1 MNKVVA
7 LCLIWLV
14 VLVAALTA
22 WTVLRPDV
30 GERPFRGADSVRA
43 PSDSEW
49 LEVPYIFWGGD
60 VATFLANG
68 GVDTQ
73 KNSIFDKLGLKLH
86 LVPGDKFDEQIQR
99 YKEGKS
105 PFLRGTLSMLG
116 QKSAVINS
124 DPHAPAVVFLQL
136 SWSAGDHLV
145 ARKECKT
152 LADLKGK
159 RIALQ
164 RRGPHVGMLD
174 DVRWTAGLSWEDI
187 EIVWTENV
195 SGPDGPAAR
204 FRNDHSI
211 NACFVVSPDMTA
223 LTGGLDAVGTGN
235 EASGEKTVPG
245 AHVLVST
252 AQMSRSIADVYACRK
267 DYYES
272 HREVIEKFT
281 AGYLKG
287 CEELL
292 AMKEQYDQGSRP
304 PGYYEIL
311 DRSQQ
316 VWREWLASP
325 DDAHGLISDCS
336 YVGLAGNR
344 SFFTDAGNPSGFEF
358 RQDFALDLAVQF
370 EDARRRTA
378 FQKPDLDYARLKRLG
393 HLSADP
399 ADPPAP
405 APADRK
411 EGEVI
416 FSFKINFDANETD
429 FSEAKFGEDFRR
441 VIQQASLFGRASIF
455 IRGHVDP
462 TQTLRKVRDAGKK
475 LGLLREEGSSP
486 NIRYYWKGQELK
498 FEDTNRV
505 IEIIESTDF
514 GKAEKDPKDS
524 KTEKDPKDLL
534 QGCREGSEERAE
546 KVQKAL
552 LEYAKF
558 HKLNLT
564 ADQIHTVG
572 LGIQDPIYPK
582 PANEDQK
589 NANRRVEFRISKV
602 SAKAETSKFFPY

>member
-1 MNKVVA
+1 MNKT
-7 LCLIWLV
+7 V
-14 VLVAALTA
+14 VLVLCGIWLFIVGAGVAAYKFLL
-22 WTVLRPDV
+22 VGQFRPPV
-30 GERPFRGADSVRA
+30 TESPPPGEP
-43 PSDSEW
+43 
-49 LEVPYIFWGGD
+49 LEVPFIFWGGD

-116 QKSAVINS
+116 QKSAVING
-124 DPHAPAVVFLQL
+124 DPQAPAVVFLQL

-159 RIALQ
+159 KIALQ
-164 RRGPHVGMLD
+164 RDGPHVGMLD
-174 DVRWTAGLSWEDI
+174 DIRWTAGLSWEDI
-187 EIVWTENV
+187 GIVWTENV

-204 FRNDHSI
+204 FRNDPSV

-223 LTGGLDAVGTGN
+223 LIGGLEAVGTGN

-267 DYYES
+267 DYFES
-272 HREVIEKFT
+272 RRELVEKFT

-292 AMKEQYDQGSRP
+292 ALKEQYDQGSRP
-304 PGYYEIL
+304 PGYLEVLGQARQI
-311 DRSQQ
+311 
-316 VWREWLASP
+316 WKEWLASR

-336 YVGLAGNR
+336 FVGLAGNR
-344 SFFTDAGNPSGFEF
+344 SFFTDAGNPSGFKF

-370 EDARRRTA
+370 EEAQRKTA
-378 FQKPDLDYARLKRLG
+378 FLMPKPDLDYAGLKRLG
-393 HLSADP
+393 DLSADP

-405 APADRK
+405 PPADRK
-411 EGEVI
+411 EGEAI
-416 FSFKINFDANETD
+416 FSFKINFGVNETD
-429 FSEAKFGEDFRR
+429 FSEAKYGEDFRR
-441 VIQQASLFGRASIF
+441 VIQQASLFGRAGIF
-455 IRGHVDP
+455 IRGHADP
-462 TQTLRKVRDAGKK
+462 TKPLLDVLHAGEELGVLRK
-475 LGLLREEGSSP
+475 EGASP
-486 NIRYYWKGQELK
+486 NTRYFWKDQDLK
-498 FEDTNRV
+498 FEDTDRV
-505 IEIIESTDF
+505 IKVIRDTDF
-514 GKAEKDPKDS
+514 GGAMEDPK
-524 KTEKDPKDLL
+524 EALR
-534 QGCREGSEERAE
+534 GCRRLSVERAE

-552 LEYAKF
+552 LEYAKSK
-558 HKLNLT
+558 KLNLA
-564 ADQIHTVG
+564 ADQIHAIG
-572 LGIQDPIYPK
+572 LGIQEPIYPV
-582 PANEDQK
+582 PRDEDQK